1 MLRKVLII
9 VAMVVISVFYLSGC
23 KKSPSNLEPSEEVV
37 KTMAEYQTDAKKEIN
52 KENMADELDKIEK
65 ALEQELSQEQ

>member
-9 VAMVVISVFYLSGC
+9 VAMVAISVFYLSGC
-23 KKSPSNLEPSEEVV
+23 KKSPSNLESSEEVV
-37 KTMAEYQTDAKKEIN
+37 KTMAEYQTEAKKEIN